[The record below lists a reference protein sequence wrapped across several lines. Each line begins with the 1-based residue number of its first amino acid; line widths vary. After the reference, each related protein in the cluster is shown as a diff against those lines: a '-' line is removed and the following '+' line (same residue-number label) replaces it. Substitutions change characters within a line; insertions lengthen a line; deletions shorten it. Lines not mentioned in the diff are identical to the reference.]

1 MFSSY
6 GGHLQKSLKGR
17 WGNYP
22 LPPNTHTG
30 PTALTAIGSIEEG
43 NGYDKGKQ
51 NEGHY

>member
-1 MFSSY
+1 MVDIYKMFE
-6 GGHLQKSLKGR
+6 GGGEAITPQ
-17 WGNYP
+17 
-22 LPPNTHTG
+22 PPTG

>member
-1 MFSSY
+1 MSCSY
-6 GGHLQKSLKGR
+6 DGRLPKSLKEGGG
-17 WGNYP
+17 GNYP
-22 LPPNTHTG
+22 PPHTHMG